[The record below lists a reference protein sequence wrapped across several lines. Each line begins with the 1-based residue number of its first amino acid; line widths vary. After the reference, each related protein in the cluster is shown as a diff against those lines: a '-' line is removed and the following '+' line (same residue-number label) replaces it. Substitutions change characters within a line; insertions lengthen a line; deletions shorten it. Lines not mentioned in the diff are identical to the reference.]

1 MSKGVFT
8 LFITMTV
15 FTLILAFLQRAFNDK
30 LLIANRFQKMISN
43 NQADRAG
50 KKKHKAKKE
59 KNPNKTFKVLNKIE
73 NEIISAGLLIRP
85 SEFVLIWCVSAI
97 VPALIFLLLTDSITA
112 AAAAL
117 LIGVFLPP
125 FVVHKKKMKRVDLF
139 EKQLVE
145 AIAIICNS
153 LRSGL
158 TLQQA
163 MISIAQEMPEPICT
177 EFGRVTREINLGS
190 NLEKALGNMA
200 ERLNSKS
207 FMMIVSAILIQRQI
221 GGNLSDVL
229 SNIAGTI
236 KERFKIKSEIK
247 VLTATA
253 RSSGIIVGL
262 LPVILFLFFML
273 VKPEYVEGFFNTSV
287 GAAMIITAVVM
298 EMIGFL
304 IIKKIVNIKY

>member
-1 MSKGVFT
+1 MSKGIFT

-15 FTLILAFLQRAFNDK
+15 FTLNLAFLKRVFNEK
-30 LLIANRFQKMISN
+30 LLIADRFQKMISN
-43 NQADRAG
+43 NQADRVE
-50 KKKHKAKKE
+50 KKKLKAKKE
-59 KNPNKTFKVLNKIE
+59 RYPRKTFKALTYIE

-85 SEFVLIWCVSAI
+85 SEFIMIWSVSALA
-97 VPALIFLLLTDSITA
+97 PALIFLLLTDSITA

-125 FVVHKKKMKRVDLF
+125 FVVHKKKMKRVELF
-139 EKQLVE
+139 EKQLVD
-145 AIAIICNS
+145 AITVICNS

-163 MISIAQEMPEPICT
+163 MISIAQEMPEPISK

-190 NLEKALGNMA
+190 NLEKALSKMA

-221 GGNLSDVL
+221 GGNLSEIL

-236 KERFKIKSEIK
+236 KERFNLKSEIK

-253 RSSGIIVGL
+253 RISGMIVGL
-262 LPVILFLFFML
+262 LPVCMLLLFSMIN
-273 VKPEYVEGFFNTSV
+273 PGYIESFFNTSAGV
-287 GAAMIITAVVM
+287 AMLITAAIL
-298 EMIGFL
+298 ETIGFL
-304 IIKKIVNIKY
+304 IIRKIVAIKY